1 MSSWGPGFPPSDTD
15 SLVPWLFLVLLL
27 GGFIWATHSYRIPCT
42 LAANTLTNAAAE
54 LEKRASNTDG
64 QTAALAGRSEQ
75 AETDGQ
81 QSTEDASPQESQ
93 ENSDP
98 GLGPEDPHRCPP
110 ALAEVEPFPS
120 LWKRFSEAWRATHR
134 NSRGQNVGTVSA
146 ADFFTTESVLERTEG
161 AIPDALPG
169 VFTAVGLLGTF
180 VGIAIGLAG
189 IPDGTSGGAPSAEDL
204 SQSINTLMGGMS
216 TAFSTSIVGITGSI
230 WWLFEFRWARKGLAS
245 GLTEF
250 VNVADRLFPFEQP
263 HETLLR
269 IATSNTKAA
278 EGLGTLKGIQ
288 KDSSAVL
295 CALEPL
301 TKDVASVKG
310 GIQTLGQDMAGAL
323 EPLIERHIKEPI
335 QNLNLNLGERQTQ
348 ALGQMVSEFRDTL
361 VSHVGEELHRFGEA
375 LKTARAHQS
384 STVAEMEA
392 FFLLLESVSETQ
404 LKVLDRGASV
414 AATFEQ
420 GLFALTESQQAIEQA
435 GSAAGRI
442 MKEAEDLVGES
453 RRQVNAQKEATEALL
468 ASWTQEKDKLK
479 DLREHLLAL
488 TSELGEKILEFRGL
502 AAEKIGEVFHSFD
515 SEMGKVVDH
524 LGGTLAEL
532 RETTEEFPGIAIRLV
547 DVTNDLTKT
556 SRTQHESLTRGLKA
570 FEKGSGEIVERLN
583 AGHAELARASKALP
597 VSAQEISDGIGGFV
611 DSIKDARAGFE
622 ESANGT
628 IKAAGTASGRLE
640 SAVSTIES
648 VRASVD
654 ELNRA
659 LRNLS
664 QRLPGQVEQ
673 APATDVSTSSRRAV
687 SNEPGTNLEEGD
699 LPKDVDDTPDDLS
712 MGDRMR
718 KLLGKMPFPR
728 RRNQ

>member
-1 MSSWGPGFPPSDTD
+1 
-15 SLVPWLFLVLLL
+15 
-27 GGFIWATHSYRIPCT
+27 
-42 LAANTLTNAAAE
+42 
-54 LEKRASNTDG
+54 
-64 QTAALAGRSEQ
+64 
-75 AETDGQ
+75 
-81 QSTEDASPQESQ
+81 
-93 ENSDP
+93 
-98 GLGPEDPHRCPP
+98 
-110 ALAEVEPFPS
+110 
-120 LWKRFSEAWRATHR
+120 
-134 NSRGQNVGTVSA
+134 
-146 ADFFTTESVLERTEG
+146 
-161 AIPDALPG
+161 
-169 VFTAVGLLGTF
+169 
-180 VGIAIGLAG
+180 
-189 IPDGTSGGAPSAEDL
+189 
-204 SQSINTLMGGMS
+204 MS

-278 EGLGTLKGIQ
+278 EGIGTLKGIQ